1 MLLYLMLSRSGK
13 KRLDCN
19 RGRTEQGNHWV
30 GCGGHYSGTFIAPWL
45 DIPATGHLAH
55 MRFHEFFR
63 FEEGK
68 IVEIQALWDIPE
80 LMMQAN
86 AWPMAPSLGLEY
98 HVPGPGDARWT
109 S

>member
-1 MLLYLMLSRSGK
+1 MLSQIWK
-13 KRLDCN
+13 EEIDCN
-19 RGRTEQGNHWV
+19 RWRDRTRLSLV
-30 GCGGHYSGTFIAPWL
+30 GCGGHYSGTFISPWL

-80 LMMQAN
+80 VMMQAN
-86 AWPMAPSLGLEY
+86 AWPMAPSL
-98 HVPGPGDARWT
+98 D
-109 S
+109 